1 MTIPFINE
9 TESKAIQCR
18 KELLEQLKQSNLVK
32 ELIKCHDVALD
43 EEKTINERYEALKF
57 ISENENLYDSLKSY
71 HVIPAAQIGE
81 KSIDTVSIL
90 DMFELNGNRMDYSEL
105 SKVINF
111 IFPTEA
117 VFKVDLDYITS
128 YGKNKISISQ
138 MEKYLTYIL
147 SHTHKEIYQSTQS
160 VLPNISTLEEYM
172 QGFNVDEYDDW
183 TYKNFGYFKEYIEQ
197 KLFIKKVL
205 KKKFNIYYKFIN
217 KLLFIIMHLQYHFQ
231 WIMKAISIVQAHYFV
246 HNKKFY
252 FVYEQ
257 KLI

>member
-9 TESKAIQCR
+9 TEFKATQFR
-18 KELLEQLKQSNLVK
+18 QELLEQLKQSSLVK

-43 EEKTINERYEALKF
+43 EEKPIDERYEALKF

-71 HVIPAAQIGE
+71 HVIPATQIGE

-128 YGKNKISISQ
+128 YGENKISISQ

-172 QGFNVDEYDDW
+172 QGFNMDEYDDW

-197 KLFIKKVL
+197 KLFHKESVEEKIQYLLQFYKQIIV
-205 KKKFNIYYKFIN
+205 YYYASSIS
-217 KLLFIIMHLQYHFQ
+217 LSVDSEGYQY
-231 WIMKAISIVQAHYFV
+231 STSS
-246 HNKKFY
+246 
-252 FVYEQ
+252 
-257 KLI
+257 LSC

>member
-9 TESKAIQCR
+9 TESKAIQFR
-18 KELLEQLKQSNLVK
+18 QELLEQLKQSSLVK
-32 ELIKCHDVALD
+32 ELIKCHYVALD
-43 EEKTINERYEALKF
+43 KERSIDERYEALKF
-57 ISENENLYDSLKSY
+57 ISENENLYSSLKFY
-71 HVIPAAQIGE
+71 HVIPASQIGE

-128 YGKNKISISQ
+128 YGENKISISQ

-197 KLFIKKVL
+197 KLFHKESVEEKIQYL
-205 KKKFNIYYKFIN
+205 LQIYKQIIVYYYASSISLSVDYEGYQYSASS
-217 KLLFIIMHLQYHFQ
+217 LLC
-231 WIMKAISIVQAHYFV
+231 S
-246 HNKKFY
+246 
-252 FVYEQ
+252 
-257 KLI
+257 

>member
-9 TESKAIQCR
+9 TESKAIQFR
-18 KELLEQLKQSNLVK
+18 QELLEQLKQSNLVK

-43 EEKTINERYEALKF
+43 EEKSIDERYEALKF
-57 ISENENLYDSLKSY
+57 ISENENLYNSLKFY

-128 YGKNKISISQ
+128 YGENKISISQ

-197 KLFIKKVL
+197 KLFHKESVEEKIQYLLQFYKQIIV
-205 KKKFNIYYKFIN
+205 YYYASSISLSVDYEGYQYSTSS
-217 KLLFIIMHLQYHFQ
+217 LLC
-231 WIMKAISIVQAHYFV
+231 S
-246 HNKKFY
+246 
-252 FVYEQ
+252 
-257 KLI
+257 